1 MYTMFSRR
9 TRLLVTGFGS
19 EFDVYLITTALPP
32 GRFASDTP
40 LIVTA
45 LPCDWICFA
54 SFARPLAAVGA
65 ALAGVTATP
74 TPSNLLT
81 NDTSPPASVRAQP
94 SGHSRSEP

>member
-1 MYTMFSRR
+1 MYAMFSRR
-9 TRLLVTGFGS
+9 MRLLVTGFGS

-32 GRFASDTP
+32 GRFDADTL

-54 SFARPLAAVGA
+54 SFARALAAVGA
-65 ALAGVTATP
+65 TVAGVTATP

-81 NDTSPPASVRAQP
+81 NVTSPPASVRAQP
-94 SGHSRSEP
+94 SGTSS